1 MRYTIKDNM
10 IFPVTKVT
18 VRTEVPVT
26 QEDIE
31 KNPELEGQETRI
43 IEEVVNNPTDAMID
57 SLKAGYEFIP
67 EVSDPMPEY
76 DEAIY
81 NMCRRPEVIDD
92 AYITLVWYTTEK
104 TPQERVEYNLR
115 VIAQANRDY
124 ELKLVTPIEY
134 TNGHTYKPEWV
145 SMYYVPAIQY
155 MEFPYPVESAD
166 SIVPTNMTKEELN
179 DLSAFL
185 SRKVKDFLQEFHQTV
200 DPLYIQIAQLQAEV
214 INE

>member
-1 MRYTIKDNM
+1 MRYRIENNTLV
-10 IFPVTKVT
+10 PVTKVT
-18 VRTEVPVT
+18 VSTEVPVT

-67 EVSDPMPEY
+67 EVADPMPEY
-76 DEAIY
+76 DESIY
-81 NMCRRPEVIDD
+81 NMRRRPEVIDD

-104 TPQERVEYNLR
+104 TTQERIAYNLR
-115 VIAQANRDY
+115 LIEQANKDY
-124 ELKLVTPIEY
+124 EMKLSTPVEY

-179 DLSAFL
+179 ALSAFL
-185 SRKVKDFLQEFHQTV
+185 SGKVKDFLQEFHQTV